1 MEPELTE
8 MERKLLI
15 RCGTAMESKD
25 PEHKARWEHFID
37 IFQRG
42 YEKYYGDYLPNLT
55 SIDLDTPISDDVYTC
70 VDKILEVYSAI
81 NQYKQENP
89 GDTAVAN
96 DHMSTFPG
104 FFGNDYGEYHGFLL
118 FLGRSDPSPEVLAG
132 IDPAKLNSHHPM
144 VSTYNAMISYW
155 ESLGNERY
163 KLSKV
168 QITKLLSFWT
178 VRL

>member
-8 MERKLLI
+8 MERRLLVKY
-15 RCGTAMESKD
+15 GTIMQSAD
-25 PEHKARWEHFID
+25 PERKDYWERFVD
-37 IFQRG
+37 VFQQG

-55 SIDLDTPISDDVYTC
+55 SINLGTPISDDVYTC

-81 NQYKQENP
+81 NQYKRENP

-104 FFGNDYGEYHGFLL
+104 FFGNDEGEYHGFVL

-163 KLSKV
+163 KLSKAQV
-168 QITKLLSFWT
+168 TKLLSLWT
-178 VRL
+178 V